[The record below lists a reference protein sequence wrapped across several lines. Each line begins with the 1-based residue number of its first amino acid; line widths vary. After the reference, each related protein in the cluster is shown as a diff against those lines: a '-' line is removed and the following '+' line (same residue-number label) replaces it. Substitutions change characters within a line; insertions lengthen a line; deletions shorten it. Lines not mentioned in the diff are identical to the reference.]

1 MDVLCIFIVETKERF
16 YMRIKIQK
24 WGNSLALRIPKA
36 FAFQSR
42 IRQDEYVNLTLD
54 NDKIIVEPVEE
65 KKYSLK
71 KLVSG
76 INKSNLH
83 SEIDFGKKVGAER
96 W

>member
-1 MDVLCIFIVETKERF
+1 
-16 YMRIKIQK
+16 MRIKIQK

-36 FAFQSR
+36 FASQSR

-54 NDKIIVEPVEE
+54 NNKIIVEPVEE
-65 KKYSLK
+65 KKYSLE
-71 KLVSG
+71 KLISG

-83 SEIDFGKKVGAER
+83 REIDFGKKVGAER

>member
-1 MDVLCIFIVETKERF
+1 
-16 YMRIKIQK
+16 MRIKIQK

-54 NDKIIVEPVEE
+54 NDKIIVEPIEE
-65 KKYSLK
+65 KKYSLEE
-71 KLVSG
+71 LVSG
-76 INKSNLH
+76 IKKSNLH
-83 SEIDFGKKVGAER
+83 REIDFGKKFGAEQ